1 MTANLVGACVDNCL
15 TGRDRSRRNRLA
27 LCRFVAAFSL
37 AATCAAAAAVP
48 TAAASGSG
56 YGNVINPSITGD
68 PSVGSTLTANA
79 GTWNQTGTG
88 PVTYT
93 FQWEHC
99 DPTNLL
105 SNGTF
110 ESGLTGWSPYASGST
125 KPALNVV
132 TSPVHGGSNAMK
144 VVTPGKSLLEGANL
158 ETSASSGP
166 RYHLS
171 GWVNAVSPTSD
182 SNIIL
187 EFFSYSASG
196 SWLEEDSAATQ
207 HSGTGGWTQ
216 LVGTET
222 LPATVAGVPVA
233 RHVLH
238 IGEASKQAA
247 TFVADD
253 LWLNTCAT
261 IDGATGQTYVPTEAD
276 AGMKLTVDVFAHHST
291 GITEDYYSDE
301 TTPVAEGDPS
311 ASDQSGVTGDDS
323 SPSPA
328 TASVVSPTGPAPT
341 GSYTL
346 DTWSSDASAADDGLS
361 VVSSTSAS
369 TFALTGVV
377 VDAATGAPVA
387 NAAVSL
393 ADGCT
398 SGCDTSFT
406 PPLGLL
412 DHELNGRLRVHQHAV
427 HRASRYIH
435 PGGQRTWVRQLHP
448 RERSDE
454 QWIRVRLRD
463 RADIDASVRRLV
475 ALDDVAELVHRG
487 HRV

>member
-1 MTANLVGACVDNCL
+1 
-15 TGRDRSRRNRLA
+15 
-27 LCRFVAAFSL
+27 
-37 AATCAAAAAVP
+37 
-48 TAAASGSG
+48 
-56 YGNVINPSITGD
+56 
-68 PSVGSTLTANA
+68 
-79 GTWNQTGTG
+79 
-88 PVTYT
+88 
-93 FQWEHC
+93 
-99 DPTNLL
+99 
-105 SNGTF
+105 
-110 ESGLTGWSPYASGST
+110 
-125 KPALNVV
+125 
-132 TSPVHGGSNAMK
+132 MK